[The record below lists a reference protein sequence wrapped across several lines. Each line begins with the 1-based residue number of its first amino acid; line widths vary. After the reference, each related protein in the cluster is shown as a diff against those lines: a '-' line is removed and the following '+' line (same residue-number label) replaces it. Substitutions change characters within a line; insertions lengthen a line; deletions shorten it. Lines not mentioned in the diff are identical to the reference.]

1 MYRVLETRK
10 SKLLE
15 EYLGGL
21 RHCLDEMAAQDI
33 NEIAGIIYD
42 AYCKGRQVF
51 IMGNGGSAATASHF
65 ANDLR
70 KGSTVEGKS
79 RVQATSITD
88 NIALITAI
96 ANDEDY
102 SSIFTGQLLD
112 QLKPGDVVVAISSSG
127 NSPNILKAIEYAG
140 SVGAVTVGFAGF
152 GGGRLKELAHKCIV
166 LSSRDYGQVEDA
178 HLSLAHIVS
187 YMVKERMVNGK

>member
-1 MYRVLETRK
+1 MYRVLEVKK
-10 SKLLE
+10 SKVME
-15 EYLGGL
+15 QYLGGL
-21 RHCLDEMAAQDI
+21 RRCLEEMATQNI
-33 NEIAGIIYD
+33 EEIAGIIYD
-42 AYCKGRQVF
+42 AHCKGRQVF

-70 KGSTVEGKS
+70 KGSTVEGKP

-102 SSIFTGQLLD
+102 SSIFRGQLLD
-112 QLKPGDVVVAISSSG
+112 QLKSGDVVIAISSSG

-140 SVGAVTVGFAGF
+140 SAGAVTIGFAGF
-152 GGGRLKELAHKCIV
+152 GGGKLKELAHKCIV
-166 LSSRDYGQVEDA
+166 LSSHDYGQVEDA
-178 HLSLAHIVS
+178 HLSLAHIIS
-187 YMVKERMVNGK
+187 YMVKERLANGK